1 VGVESPILIL
11 SQKEYEGAENL
22 PVILIKFLTKKIN
35 LSSYDAL
42 IFSSKNGV
50 IGVDKLNSNWK
61 KIPSFSI
68 GSGTSKEIVKRGGE
82 VVYEAKNSYGDS
94 FAKEIKKLLKG
105 KKALFL
111 RAKVVTSNLN
121 SILKDAGVILDEVVV
136 YETICGDCNNLKTPP
151 KNSFIIFSSP
161 STIECFFNIFNW
173 DKSYTAIVI
182 GDKTASF
189 MPLDVPFI
197 ISPEQTIASCI
208 EILYNLR
215 KNVL

>member
-1 VGVESPILIL
+1 MGVKAPIFIL
-11 SQKEYEGAENL
+11 SEKEYEGALNL

-35 LSSYDAL
+35 LLSYDAL

-50 IGVDKLNSNWK
+50 IGVDKLNSDWK

-82 VVYEAKNSYGDS
+82 VVYEAKSSYGDS
-94 FAKEIKKLLKG
+94 FAKEIKKLLKD
-105 KKALFL
+105 KRVLFL
-111 RAKVVTSNLN
+111 RAKIVTSNLN
-121 SILKDAGVILDEVVV
+121 SILIDAGVILDEVVV
-136 YETICGDCNNLKTPP
+136 YETVCGDRTHLKTPP

-173 DKSYTAIVI
+173 DKSYRAIVI

-189 MPLDVPFI
+189 MPLDVPFEI
-197 ISPEQTIASCI
+197 APSQSIASCI
-208 EILYNLR
+208 ETSYNLR